1 MLGAG
6 FVGRRHV
13 DRLVTL
19 PGVEVVGVADP
30 QQDRA
35 EALAGSCG
43 ARVVEGVRGLVDLGL
58 DGLYVGVPPHQHGEP
73 EDVAI
78 EAGVPV
84 FLEKPLANDL
94 GTAEDIGKRVADAG
108 LLVSVGYQWRYL
120 DTLQTVLRR
129 LADAPARM
137 VLGSWLDKAPGAPWW
152 ADEAASGGQVVE
164 QLTHVVDVARV
175 VAGEVAVVRADEA
188 RDPRGPGTIPHAST
202 STVRFADG
210 AVGSFSSSCLLAGPY
225 RIAVEV
231 LAPGVAMR
239 LTEHDLTVVD
249 AEGERTAP
257 AAVDPILEADRAFV
271 DAVRT
276 GDPAGVRVPYDEALR
291 THRLTCALAEAA
303 RTGETVRLT

>member
-1 MLGAG
+1 VLGAG

-30 QQDRA
+30 QRERA

-43 ARVVEGVRGLVDLGL
+43 AQVVDGVRGLVDLGL

-78 EAGVPV
+78 EAGVPI

-94 GTAEDIGKRVADAG
+94 STAEDIGRRVAAAG

-120 DTLQTVLRR
+120 DTLRTVRER
-129 LADAPARM
+129 LEAAPARM
-137 VLGSWLDKAPGAPWW
+137 VLGAWLDKAPGAPWW

-164 QLTHVVDVARV
+164 QLTHVLDVARV
-175 VAGEVAVVRADEA
+175 VAGEVAVVRADAA
-188 RDPRGPGTIPHAST
+188 RDPQGPGTIAHAST
-202 STVRFADG
+202 STVRFAGG
-210 AVGSFSSSCLLAGPY
+210 AVGSFSSSCLLTGGY
-225 RIAVEV
+225 RIALEV

-239 LTEHDLTVVD
+239 LTERDLTTLD
-249 AEGERTAP
+249 AEGERTVA

-271 DAVRT
+271 TAVRT
-276 GDPAGVRVPYDEALR
+276 GSADGVAVPYKEALR
-291 THRLTCALAEAA
+291 THRLACALSDAA
-303 RTGETVRLT
+303 RTGEPVELA